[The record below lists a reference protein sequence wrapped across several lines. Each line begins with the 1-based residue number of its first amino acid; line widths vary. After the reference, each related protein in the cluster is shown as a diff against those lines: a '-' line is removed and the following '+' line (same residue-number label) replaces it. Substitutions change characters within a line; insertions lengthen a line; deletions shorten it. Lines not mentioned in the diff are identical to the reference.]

1 MALNSALI
9 GVLRGRS
16 ASFLNCRTIVS
27 KAFLDT
33 TDKPAPYDYLN
44 KPFNIVLAQLDKTTL
59 RLDENSKLICVEG
72 AHAIGKTALAKELAE
87 TFGMKYMGPPNMD
100 DMYITPYGEDLRK
113 YQHLYPDFY
122 KCMDEK
128 AFFKD
133 PLSMS
138 HGSADRFLFFNFG
151 LKFINQLQAIRHIL
165 NTGQGVVLETCAHAD
180 YCYFNAAY
188 NAGWVQPEMRE
199 MYYMVM
205 KNCLHEVFRP
215 NLIVYLDAPV
225 DVVQNNIKKRGNEW
239 DKDSKVWNNSQYLSD
254 IYGEFKQNFLR
265 DIQRWSRTLVYDW
278 SDGGDAEVVVED
290 IEHTELDMIELYDDQ
305 QKEWRFHDEQGAA
318 YQRNRFTNLRKID
331 DKLNTLQVC
340 EMKYNEILV
349 PTTETFCAMQ
359 DVMRLLPSNAYRYGF
374 NAHLGDDTTLGTL
387 FGSMHTAYAMD
398 RRFQWPKLFPTVVP
412 TSEERKEILAGKVK
426 LEEMVY

>member
-1 MALNSALI
+1 M
-9 GVLRGRS
+9 
-16 ASFLNCRTIVS
+16 S

-151 LKFINQLQAIRHIL
+151 
-165 NTGQGVVLETCAHAD
+165 
-180 YCYFNAAY
+180 
-188 NAGWVQPEMRE
+188 
-199 MYYMVM
+199 
-205 KNCLHEVFRP
+205 
-215 NLIVYLDAPV
+215 
-225 DVVQNNIKKRGNEW
+225 
-239 DKDSKVWNNSQYLSD
+239 
-254 IYGEFKQNFLR
+254 
-265 DIQRWSRTLVYDW
+265 
-278 SDGGDAEVVVED
+278 
-290 IEHTELDMIELYDDQ
+290 
-305 QKEWRFHDEQGAA
+305 FH
-318 YQRNRFTNLRKID
+318 L
-331 DKLNTLQVC
+331 
-340 EMKYNEILV
+340 
-349 PTTETFCAMQ
+349 
-359 DVMRLLPSNAYRYGF
+359 
-374 NAHLGDDTTLGTL
+374 
-387 FGSMHTAYAMD
+387 
-398 RRFQWPKLFPTVVP
+398 
-412 TSEERKEILAGKVK
+412 
-426 LEEMVY
+426 